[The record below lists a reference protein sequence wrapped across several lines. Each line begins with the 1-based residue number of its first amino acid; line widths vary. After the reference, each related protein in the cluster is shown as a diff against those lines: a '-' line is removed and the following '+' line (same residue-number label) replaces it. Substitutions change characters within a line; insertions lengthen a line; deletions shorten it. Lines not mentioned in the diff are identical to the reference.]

1 MQVWDICIKAQIFAL
16 TGHDNT
22 ICSVFTRPVDP
33 KLLLALMTQPS
44 SFGTSDS
51 LFPYEPHINC
61 CLAGKTMLTLT
72 HHKKLVRAMAPNP
85 KENCFTSAS
94 ADNIKKFNLPK
105 GEFLHNMLSQ
115 QKTIINAMWLSM
127 WRVCWPQEVTMAV
140 FGSGIGRVITIFS
153 KPKQLYNLAHW
164 IVKLESMLHATT

>member
-51 LFPYEPHINC
+51 EKQ
-61 CLAGKTMLTLT
+61 CLLSLTIKSWCEQWHRILKRIVLRLLQLT
-72 HHKKLVRAMAPNP
+72 TLRNLTSRKGNSYTTCLVVYLY
-85 KENCFTSAS
+85 S
-94 ADNIKKFNLPK
+94 
-105 GEFLHNMLSQ
+105 SQ